1 MEAKKR
7 EVQERFKRQ
16 TGLLIDIVKQGHGTT
31 NDGNTARRFF
41 ADSATSAS
49 ITGVD
54 ENRIRRFSVILE
66 TLSKDA
72 QSLLL
77 FTDESEG
84 ESGTIETFAF
94 VDMDLTHGIRK

>member
-1 MEAKKR
+1 M
-7 EVQERFKRQ
+7 
-16 TGLLIDIVKQGHGTT
+16 IDIGKQGHFFRKTG
-31 NDGNTARRFF
+31 RFF

-54 ENRIRRFSVILE
+54 ENLIRRFSVILE

-94 VDMDLTHGIRK
+94 VDMDLTHESESEDFDQL